1 MVMRKLIPLL
11 LILTVVVS
19 GCLFKPPAEV
29 KFSVDRTVVR
39 PGETIHVMVLV
50 NNTGKVGLTGAT
62 LVLSNDDFRILQEP
76 RFPETLP
83 VGRAVQLV
91 WILKA
96 PMRPGTYNLKLSL
109 ELTDELKR
117 SWTGFYGQFR
127 ITVSSEVN
135 PSLSVDLEVRAPE
148 VITGGETANVTVVI
162 RNRLDVPVELRDL
175 TFNPLNGMKVVG
187 AGDLPAKVDGNGE
200 VRVTYRIEAPYAYR
214 VGYISAILK
223 YAVNGNEGSAIKSLQ
238 MKVVWRPWN
247 RSEEVLK
254 EAYGLNYHWITD
266 GYIVDGYWMKTYNS
280 TSAFDRAEFRE
291 TTLKIIGDSESE
303 AQAAARIYDW
313 MMGTYSL
320 GDTTSS
326 LDPSNILQQDRISYA
341 EAQILITAMLRSV
354 NVPARIITLSN
365 GTDCTLR
372 PMTEFYTADG
382 WYIVDVKHGFTGSM
396 DEYIASPYFPR
407 LYQLVTK
414 EGYRIVAQAPATLRG
429 HEHVDVTGDFLAN
442 LEDRLLKTVSERLN
456 PRLHSKL
463 MRVMNDLDENQRLYA
478 LFLFASAPS
487 NDDLNRVLDEYSTE
501 KIEQDVKTLYEF
513 YRDMTWREDFTRYWK
528 VFVGEV

>member
-1 MVMRKLIPLL
+1 M
-11 LILTVVVS
+11 
-19 GCLFKPPAEV
+19 
-29 KFSVDRTVVR
+29 
-39 PGETIHVMVLV
+39 
-50 NNTGKVGLTGAT
+50 
-62 LVLSNDDFRILQEP
+62 
-76 RFPETLP
+76 
-83 VGRAVQLV
+83 
-91 WILKA
+91 
-96 PMRPGTYNLKLSL
+96 
-109 ELTDELKR
+109 
-117 SWTGFYGQFR
+117 
-127 ITVSSEVN
+127 
-135 PSLSVDLEVRAPE
+135 
-148 VITGGETANVTVVI
+148 
-162 RNRLDVPVELRDL
+162 
-175 TFNPLNGMKVVG
+175 
-187 AGDLPAKVDGNGE
+187 
-200 VRVTYRIEAPYAYR
+200 
-214 VGYISAILK
+214 
-223 YAVNGNEGSAIKSLQ
+223 NGNEGSAIKSLQ

-313 MMGTYSL
+313 MMGGTYSL

-326 LDPSNILQQDRISYA
+326 LDPPSNILQQDRISYA

-429 HEHVDVTGDFLAN
+429 GHEHVDVTGDFLAN

-501 KIEQDVKTLYEF
+501 KIEQDVKT
-513 YRDMTWREDFTRYWK
+513 
-528 VFVGEV
+528 V

>member
-1 MVMRKLIPLL
+1 MVMRKLIPPLL

-76 RFPETLP
+76 RFPETLPP

-162 RNRLDVPVELRDL
+162 RNRLDVPPVELRDL

-187 AGDLPAKVDGNGE
+187 AGDLPAKVDGNGGE
-200 VRVTYRIEAPYAYR
+200 VRVTYRIEAPLR
-214 VGYISAILK
+214 
-223 YAVNGNEGSAIKSLQ
+223 LQ
-238 MKVVWRPWN
+238 GGGV
-247 RSEEVLK
+247 
-254 EAYGLNYHWITD
+254 H
-266 GYIVDGYWMKTYNS
+266 
-280 TSAFDRAEFRE
+280 
-291 TTLKIIGDSESE
+291 
-303 AQAAARIYDW
+303 
-313 MMGTYSL
+313 
-320 GDTTSS
+320 
-326 LDPSNILQQDRISYA
+326 
-341 EAQILITAMLRSV
+341 LRHSQV
-354 NVPARIITLSN
+354 
-365 GTDCTLR
+365 
-372 PMTEFYTADG
+372 
-382 WYIVDVKHGFTGSM
+382 
-396 DEYIASPYFPR
+396 
-407 LYQLVTK
+407 
-414 EGYRIVAQAPATLRG
+414 RG
-429 HEHVDVTGDFLAN
+429 E
-442 LEDRLLKTVSERLN
+442 
-456 PRLHSKL
+456 
-463 MRVMNDLDENQRLYA
+463 
-478 LFLFASAPS
+478 
-487 NDDLNRVLDEYSTE
+487 
-501 KIEQDVKTLYEF
+501 
-513 YRDMTWREDFTRYWK
+513 WK
-528 VFVGEV
+528 RGQCD